1 MKEGGVISTTAL
13 RLSAPMR
20 ARIRIRRLSTIE
32 RVSWRRAGF
41 VAEYDLLAEGW
52 TVEAVDSLGSPGM
65 VAGATRLYSID
76 LVAAHASERVAL
88 RLLGEVDD

>member
-1 MKEGGVISTTAL
+1 MKEGERNEHDCASPIGADA
-13 RLSAPMR
+13 R
-20 ARIRIRRLSTIE
+20 RIRIRRLSTIE

-76 LVAAHASERVAL
+76 LVAAHASERVVL

>member
-20 ARIRIRRLSTIE
+20 ARIRIRRLSTVE

-41 VAEYDLLAEGW
+41 IAEYDLLAGGW
-52 TVEAVDSLGSPGM
+52 TVEAVDNLGGPEA
-65 VAGATRLYSID
+65 VAGATRFYSINV
-76 LVAAHASERVAL
+76 VAARRTGRNAS
-88 RLLGEVDD
+88 RLIGEVDD